1 MVAYRILFMAG
12 AVAALPLNINLGAYS
27 PALVVGMMTAL
38 AMIPSLPSMFM
49 EREKATKRRN
59 QTIY

>member
-27 PALVVGMMTAL
+27 PALVVGKMVTCVRL
-38 AMIPSLPSMFM
+38 TVYDVLLI
-49 EREKATKRRN
+49 
-59 QTIY
+59 TIYANR

>member
-27 PALVVGMMTAL
+27 PALVVGKMVTCVSVVYDVL
-38 AMIPSLPSMFM
+38 LII
-49 EREKATKRRN
+49 
-59 QTIY
+59 IYANR